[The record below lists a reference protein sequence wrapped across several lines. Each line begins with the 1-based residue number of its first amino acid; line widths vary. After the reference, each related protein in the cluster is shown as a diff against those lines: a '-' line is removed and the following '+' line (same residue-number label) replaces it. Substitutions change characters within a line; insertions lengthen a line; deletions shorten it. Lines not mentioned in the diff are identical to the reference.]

1 MNEIEKRIY
10 TKLDDMAITNLVDYL
25 KYKNSSVSYDIDNKC
40 FIYQTKIITTEEAA
54 HILYTEAMQKRFNT
68 FQQNKQTK
76 PGCYGKLS
84 EDTKLKIL
92 NICSKA
98 SIEQLI
104 NKLNDKQ
111 IEQLKFYIV
120 RKYMQ

>member
-10 TKLDDMAITNLVDYL
+10 TKLDSMSITNLTDYL
-25 KYKNSSVSYDIDNKC
+25 KYKNSAVSYDIDNRC
-40 FIYQTKIITTEEAA
+40 FIYQTKMITTEEAA

-76 PGCYGKLS
+76 PEYYGKLS
-84 EDTKLKIL
+84 EDIKLKIM
-92 NICSKA
+92 NICSKV

-104 NKLNDKQ
+104 SKLTDNQK
-111 IEQLKFYIV
+111 EQLKFYV
-120 RKYMQ
+120 VKKYLH

>member
-1 MNEIEKRIY
+1 MNTIEKRIY
-10 TKLDDMAITNLVDYL
+10 TKLDSLSITNLVDYL
-25 KYKNSSVSYDIDNKC
+25 SYKNSAVSYDIDNKC
-40 FIYQTKIITTEEAA
+40 FVYQTKMITTEEAA
-54 HILYTEAMQKRFNT
+54 HILYTESMQKRFNT
-68 FQQNKQTK
+68 FQQNKQTT
-76 PGCYGKLS
+76 PNYYGKLS
-84 EDTKLKIL
+84 EETKLKIL

-104 NKLNDKQ
+104 SKLTNKQ